1 MVFCWTISKIDL
13 QFSHPPP
20 PPHRHHSDH
29 RKELYPNN
37 LAMMLGPIHPR
48 SHLGVT
54 SRGKWGTHGNIVSLT
69 MIEKLLD
76 WENMMQC
83 FFFLPHTRDDDIRHS
98 SMYDQIQ
105 CTCASKVRKE
115 LHFTGCIARYVICSV
130 HSFPYGHGSPA
141 THVKPSVSLLDK
153 MAACVCSVVQL
164 EFNFGAAGIVL

>member
-29 RKELYPNN
+29 TKELYPLIWQCAGANTSPESSWCDKPGKMRN
-37 LAMMLGPIHPR
+37 TRQHCFSDNDRKTSWLRKYDAML
-48 SHLGVT
+48 
-54 SRGKWGTHGNIVSLT
+54 
-69 MIEKLLD
+69 
-76 WENMMQC
+76 
-83 FFFLPHTRDDDIRHS
+83 FFLPHTRDDDIRHS

-115 LHFTGCIARYVICSV
+115 LYFTGCIARYAICSV
-130 HSFPYGHGSPA
+130 HSLPYGHGSPA
-141 THVKPSVSLLDK
+141 AHVKPSVSLLDK